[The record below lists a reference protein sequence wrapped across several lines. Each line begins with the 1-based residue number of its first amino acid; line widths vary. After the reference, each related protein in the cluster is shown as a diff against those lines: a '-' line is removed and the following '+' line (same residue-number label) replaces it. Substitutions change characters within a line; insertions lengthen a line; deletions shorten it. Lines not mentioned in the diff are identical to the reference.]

1 MKKTAKIYTALI
13 MIFLYAPI
21 AVMVVFSF
29 NSSSSLASLDG
40 FSLKWYSELF
50 KSEEVLT
57 ALYNTLVLAISSAAI
72 STVIGTAAAV
82 GIDKMRSK
90 KAKGLVLGVSNIPMM
105 NPDIVTGI
113 AMALL
118 FTFAMKLLGLD
129 SIFGFWTV
137 LIAHITFNLPYVIL
151 SVLPRIKQMDRH
163 LPEAAMDLG
172 CTRWQSFF
180 KVELPFIMPG
190 VFSGFI
196 MAFTLS
202 LDDFVISYFNSEEF
216 QTLPIVIYGMT
227 KRTVTPDMYALS
239 TLIFG
244 TVFVLLVISNAMQ
257 SRADSKNDPFA
268 QKKRAN
274 RASRLAKGA
283 KEVRQK

>member
-1 MKKTAKIYTALI
+1 MKNVSKIYTAII
-13 MIFLYAPI
+13 MLFLYAPI
-21 AVMVVFSF
+21 AVMIIFSF
-29 NSSSSLASLDG
+29 NSSNSLASMDG
-40 FSLKWYSELF
+40 FSLKWYAELF
-50 KSEEVLT
+50 QSETVLT
-57 ALYNTLVLAISSAAI
+57 ALYNTLILAVSSAAI
-72 STVIGTAAAV
+72 STVVGTAAAV
-82 GIDKMRSK
+82 GINKIRSK
-90 KAKGLVLGVSNIPMM
+90 RAKGLIMGVSNIPMM

-118 FTFAMKLLGLD
+118 FTFAMNLLGLN

-137 LIAHITFNLPYVIL
+137 LIAHVTFNLPYVIL
-151 SVLPRIKQMDRH
+151 SVLPKIKQMDRH

-172 CTRWQSFF
+172 CTKWQSFF

-257 SRADSKNDPFA
+257 SRADAKSNPYA
-268 QKKRAN
+268 QKRSTRTKTARAQG
-274 RASRLAKGA
+274 GA
-283 KEVRQK
+283 TK

>member
-1 MKKTAKIYTALI
+1 MKSVSKIYTALI
-13 MIFLYAPI
+13 MLFLYAPI
-21 AVMVVFSF
+21 AVMIVFSF

-40 FSLKWYSELF
+40 FSLKWYKELF
-50 KSEEVLT
+50 ESETVLT
-57 ALYNTLVLAISSAAI
+57 ALYNTLVLAVSSAVI
-72 STVIGTAAAV
+72 STVVGTAAAV
-82 GIDKMRSK
+82 GINKIRSK
-90 KAKGLVLGVSNIPMM
+90 QAKGIIMGVSNIPMM

-118 FTFAMKLLGLD
+118 FTFAMNLLGLN

-151 SVLPRIKQMDRH
+151 SVLPKIKQMDRH

-172 CTRWQSFF
+172 CTKWQSFF

-244 TVFVLLVISNAMQ
+244 TVFVLLVISNVMQ
-257 SRADSKNDPFA
+257 SRNEAKNNPYA
-268 QKKRAN
+268 KKN
-274 RASRLAKGA
+274 RRTKKAKAEGGIA
-283 KEVRQK
+283 K